1 MTHPSKEL
9 GSFVTFR
16 WGPSVCWFKTWRNA
30 GRLTV
35 WTRYFSLSI
44 GRRFPLHD
52 GWPE

>member
-1 MTHPSKEL
+1 MAHASKEL
-9 GSFVTFR
+9 QPFFTFR
-16 WGPSVCWFKTWRNA
+16 WGPSVCFFRIFRNA

-35 WTRYFSLSI
+35 WTRFFSFSI

>member
-1 MTHPSKEL
+1 MAHASAEL
-9 GSFVTFR
+9 EPFATFR
-16 WGPSVCWFKTWRNA
+16 WGRNVHWFKTHRNG

-35 WTRYFSLSI
+35 WTRWFAFSI